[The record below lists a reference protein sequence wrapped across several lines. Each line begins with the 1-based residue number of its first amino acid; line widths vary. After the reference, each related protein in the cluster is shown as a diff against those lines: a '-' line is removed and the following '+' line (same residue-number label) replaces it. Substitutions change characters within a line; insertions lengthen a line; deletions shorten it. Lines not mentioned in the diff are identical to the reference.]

1 MPNQSVPLKLK
12 TWNTLLDIAVALN
25 LLTEKLFWW
34 ARKHRD
40 MCADL
45 MEEG

>member
-1 MPNQSVPLKLK
+1 MSNSRITLKLK
-12 TWNTLLDIAVALN
+12 TWNTALDIAVALN
-25 LLTEKLFWW
+25 LLTERFFWW

-45 MEEG
+45 LEES